1 MGGQNLYELAFETV
15 VKFIT
20 SLILDVK
27 REKTHREQPM
37 FSCLHPKLLGNWS
50 LRNSGYKQKKHLVIP
65 VNCFLRFTSK
75 IIDFRDSPTIFQIVS
90 QSFFKSLNV

>member
-37 FSCLHPKLLGNWS
+37 FSCLHPKLLGN
-50 LRNSGYKQKKHLVIP
+50 
-65 VNCFLRFTSK
+65 
-75 IIDFRDSPTIFQIVS
+75 
-90 QSFFKSLNV
+90 